1 MISNLWLRFP
11 AFIQVIF
18 LLSACFVI
26 GWTSVGSCTIKAAP
40 GQIVSGE
47 LILKAATPD
56 EISIRAP
63 GSILGW
69 AIDRAQSI
77 NTRQGTLVVNAT
89 GGWVI
94 TVSTDAVSGG
104 FQSEYDTATSQYVQA
119 GKKLNTAMII
129 RAENGNEVD
138 LTKGGVLVVGSGNKA
153 VPVTFEQKIT
163 ADDKPLPQGRDYRI
177 SLTYKASPVL

>member
-1 MISNLWLRFP
+1 MISNLRPRPPL
-11 AFIQVIF
+11 FILVIF

-26 GWTSVGSCTIKAAP
+26 GGTTAGSGVIKAAP
-40 GQIVSGE
+40 GQIVSGV

-56 EISIRAP
+56 EISIQAP
-63 GSILGW
+63 RSILGW
-69 AIDRAQSI
+69 TADRAQSI

-89 GGWVI
+89 GGWMI
-94 TVSTDAVSGG
+94 TVSADAFTGG
-104 FQSEYDTATSQYVQA
+104 FQSEYDTATSQYVPG

-138 LTKGGVLVVGSGNKA
+138 LTEGGVLVVGSGNKA
-153 VPVTFEQKIT
+153 IPVTFEQKIT
-163 ADDKPLPQGRDYRI
+163 ADDRPLPQGRDYRI